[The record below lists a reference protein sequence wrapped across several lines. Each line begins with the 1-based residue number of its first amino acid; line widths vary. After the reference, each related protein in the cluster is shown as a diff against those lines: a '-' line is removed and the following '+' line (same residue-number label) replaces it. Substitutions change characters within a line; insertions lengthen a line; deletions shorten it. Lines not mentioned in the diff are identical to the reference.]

1 MTKIK
6 TYKKEIP
13 RISTAEMIEV
23 DRLMIEKY
31 HIELI
36 QMMENAG
43 RCLAILATK
52 RFLKKKL
59 SHKRVLVLAGT
70 GGNGG
75 GALVCA
81 RRLHN
86 WGVKVEVYLTDHE
99 DKITP
104 VPLHQLGILRQMG
117 VPIKK
122 GDALPKKQ
130 KVDLIIDGIIG
141 YNIKGNPYG
150 LTKEMIDWTNL
161 QKAPILSLD
170 TPSGLDLTTG
180 IIRQPTIQA
189 TATLTLALPK
199 QGLFDP
205 SALKIVGELYLGDIS
220 VPAELY
226 QNLNLKKEVRK
237 DIFSKS
243 DVVLLKPSPQ
253 TGS

>member
-6 TYKKEIP
+6 TYKKVIP

-31 HIELI
+31 QIELI

-43 RCLAILATK
+43 RCLAILAIR

-59 SHKRVLVLAGT
+59 SHKKVIVLAGT

-86 WGVKVEVYLTDHE
+86 WGVEVEVYFTDHV
-99 DKITP
+99 DKMTP
-104 VPLHQLGILRQMG
+104 VTFHQLGILHQMG
-117 VPIKK
+117 VTMKK
-122 GDALPKKQ
+122 GEALPNQ
-130 KVDLIIDGIIG
+130 SDVDLIIDGIIG
-141 YNIKGNPYG
+141 YSVKGDPYG
-150 LTKEMIDWTNL
+150 LPKEMIDWANL
-161 QKAPILSLD
+161 QNAPILSLD

-180 IIRQPTIQA
+180 TIHQPTIKA

-199 QGLFDP
+199 HGLFERE
-205 SALKIVGELYLGDIS
+205 AMKIVGELYLGDIS
-220 VPAELY
+220 VPTELY
-226 QNLNLKKEVRK
+226 EELSLKKEVRK

-243 DVVLLKPSPQ
+243 DVILLNPNP
-253 TGS
+253 